1 MAFLAVLLALGAA
14 QLWGRHP
21 LSAAWLNPLGLDKSP
36 KIWALCLLIVPV
48 CLVALI
54 DYQLSVHA
62 WILALPFSA
71 IILWVCLGGTT
82 IGRAMEQYINA
93 GRAEHWQD
101 AQAAYR
107 ALGGRDEPQQ
117 GHWSQLHR
125 AMLART
131 AYLGF
136 SNLFAVIF
144 WFMLLGPAGALGYK
158 LSCLCLEVRD
168 WPRLARLVWFLE
180 WPAARLLGLTFAFTG
195 NFMSCIQCWQTCVF
209 CSARS
214 TEQIITH
221 YVLGALGVQDR
232 VHQDLDVTRRE
243 VAAMGRLLRRSLWF
257 WMGLLALAALRVG

>member
-21 LSAAWLNPLGLDKSP
+21 LSASWLYPLGIDKSP
-36 KIWALCLLIVPV
+36 KFWILSSLSVPV
-48 CLVALI
+48 LLVALVY
-54 DYQLSVHA
+54 YQLSLHA

-71 IILWVCLGGTT
+71 IILWACLGGTS

-93 GRAEHWQD
+93 GRAEHWVD

-107 ALGGRDEPQQ
+107 QLGGREEPQPGQ
-117 GHWSQLHR
+117 WSQLHR

-158 LSCLCLEVRD
+158 LACLALEIRD
-168 WPRLARLVWFLE
+168 WPRLARLVWLLE

-195 NFMSCIQCWQTCVF
+195 NFMSCIQRWQACVF
-209 CSARS
+209 CTARS

-221 YVLGALGVQDR
+221 YVLGALGVQEGMQ
-232 VHQDLDVTRRE
+232 QDLDITRRE
-243 VAAMGRLLRRSLWF
+243 VAAMGRLMRRSLWF
-257 WMGLLALAALRVG
+257 WMGLLALGALRVG